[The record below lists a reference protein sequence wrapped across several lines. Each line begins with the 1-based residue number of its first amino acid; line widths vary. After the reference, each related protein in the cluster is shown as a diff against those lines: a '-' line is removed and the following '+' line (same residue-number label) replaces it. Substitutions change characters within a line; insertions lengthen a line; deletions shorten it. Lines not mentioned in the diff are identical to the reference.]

1 LKLQRGFLSV
11 KEKCMADTTKT
22 TAVTTGAEAFL
33 AQAQAL
39 GCVRYLFANTG
50 TDHGPLIEALAKMAK
65 EDPRDIQPVV
75 VPHELAAV
83 SMAHG
88 YYNVTHN
95 PQMVLVHTLPGTAN
109 ALGGLINA
117 NSSNVPLFLL
127 AGRTPITEGELRG
140 GKSQNIHWRQESRDQ
155 GSIVREFVK
164 WDYEVRTNQNLPAV
178 VARAYKIAMSEPRG
192 PVYMTLPREWLC
204 EAMESTQVISGP
216 LTPASKP
223 QADPAVLEKVAELL
237 LGAET
242 PLIVTKYLGRN
253 TEAVEHL
260 VALAEALA
268 IPVVQNLNYVN
279 FPTEHPLYVGNQ
291 TLKYAKDADVLFF
304 VDIDVPWEPPRRDAI
319 RSDAKI
325 IHLERDPLFTAIPG
339 WGFPADL
346 PVTACSEIALP
357 VLNSMI
363 RHKWAAGGFD
373 KRKLEERR
381 KKTEAEHNGLMREI
395 ATSIDAARKQKPIHP
410 VWLSKCVGDIMDD
423 RTILFNETVTSKLA
437 EVIPLNRPGSQFNT
451 PPAGHLGW
459 ALGAAVGGKLGAPD
473 ATVIAAVGDGAYM
486 FSAPT
491 ACHFTAQKYRIPFL
505 TIVYNN
511 QVWNASIAAA
521 RGLYPDGVARRT
533 SNFPGTDLSPSP
545 QFELTAQACGA
556 YAERVEDPDQL
567 PGALERALKAVKDE
581 GRQALLNVVCRN
593 PMGDR

>member
-1 LKLQRGFLSV
+1 MT
-11 KEKCMADTTKT
+11 EKSRT
-22 TAVTTGAEAFL
+22 VPVGSGAEAFL
-33 AQAQAL
+33 AQAQTL

-50 TDHGPLIEALAKMAK
+50 TDHGPLIEALAKAAK
-65 EDPRDIQPVV
+65 EDPRDIQPIV

-88 YYNVTHN
+88 YYNVTQF

-117 NSSNVPLFLL
+117 NSSNVPLFLI

-155 GSIVREFVK
+155 GGIVREFVK
-164 WDYEVRTNQNLPAV
+164 WDYELRTNQNLPAV

-192 PVYMTLPREWLC
+192 PVYLTLPREWLC
-204 EAMESTQVISGP
+204 EVMESTQVISEP
-216 LTPASKP
+216 LVPASKA
-223 QADPAVLEKVAELL
+223 QADPAVLEQVAELL
-237 LGAET
+237 LAAER

-253 TEAVEHL
+253 PEAVAHL
-260 VALAEALA
+260 VALAEALS

-279 FPTEHPLYVGNQ
+279 FPTDNPLYVGNQ

-304 VDIDVPWEPPRRDAI
+304 MDIDVPWEPPRRDAI
-319 RSDAKI
+319 RSDVKI
-325 IHLERDPLFTAIPG
+325 IHLERDPLFTGIPG

-357 VLNSMI
+357 VLNSI
-363 RHKWAAGGFD
+363 VKNKLAAGGGD
-373 KRKLEERR
+373 KGKLAERR
-381 KKTEAEHNGLMREI
+381 KRTEAEHSALMREI
-395 ATSIDAARKQKPIHP
+395 ASSIDAAKNQKPINP
-410 VWLSKCVGDIMDD
+410 LWASKCIGDVMDD
-423 RTILFNETVTSKLA
+423 KTIIFNETVTSKLA
-437 EVIPLNRPGSQFNT
+437 EVIPLNRPGSQFST

-459 ALGAAVGGKLGAPD
+459 ALGAAVGAKLGAPD

-486 FSAPT
+486 FAAPT

-505 TIVYNN
+505 TVVYNN

-521 RGLYPDGVARRT
+521 RGLYPDGVARKT
-533 SNFPGTDLSPSP
+533 NNFPGTDLSPSP

-556 YAERVEDPDQL
+556 YAERVEEPDQI
-567 PGALERALKAVKDE
+567 PRALERALKAVQED
-581 GRQALLNVVCRN
+581 GRQALLNVVCKN

>member
-1 LKLQRGFLSV
+1 MT
-11 KEKCMADTTKT
+11 EKSRT
-22 TAVTTGAEAFL
+22 VPVGSGAEAFL

-50 TDHGPLIEALAKMAK
+50 TDHGPLIEALAKAAK
-65 EDPRDIQPVV
+65 EDPRDIQPIV

-88 YYNVTHN
+88 YYNVTQQ

-127 AGRTPITEGELRG
+127 AGRTPITEGEVRG

-155 GSIVREFVK
+155 GGIVREFVK
-164 WDYEVRTNQNLPAV
+164 WDYELRTNQNLPAV

-192 PVYMTLPREWLC
+192 PVYLTLPREWLC
-204 EAMESTQVISGP
+204 EVMESTQVISEP
-216 LTPASKP
+216 LVPASKA
-223 QADPAVLEKVAELL
+223 QADPAVLEQVAELL
-237 LGAET
+237 LGAES

-253 TEAVEHL
+253 PEAVAHL
-260 VALAEALA
+260 VTLAEALS

-279 FPTEHPLYVGNQ
+279 FPTDNPLYVGNQ

-304 VDIDVPWEPPRRDAI
+304 MDIDVPWEPPRRDAI
-319 RSDAKI
+319 RSDVKI
-325 IHLERDPLFTAIPG
+325 IHLERDPLFTGIPG

-357 VLNSMI
+357 VLNSI
-363 RHKWAAGGFD
+363 IKNKLAAGAGD
-373 KRKLEERR
+373 KGKLAERR
-381 KKTEAEHNGLMREI
+381 KRTEAEHNALMREI
-395 ATSIDAARKQKPIHP
+395 ASSIDAAKNQKPINP
-410 VWLSKCVGDIMDD
+410 LWASKCIGDIMDD
-423 RTILFNETVTSKLA
+423 KTIIFNETVTSKLA
-437 EVIPLNRPGSQFNT
+437 EVIPLNRPGAQFST

-459 ALGAAVGGKLGAPD
+459 ALGAAVGAKLGAPD
-473 ATVIAAVGDGAYM
+473 ATVIAAVGDGSYM
-486 FSAPT
+486 FCAPT

-505 TIVYNN
+505 TVVYNN

-521 RGLYPDGVARRT
+521 RGLYPDGVARKT
-533 SNFPGTDLSPSP
+533 NNFPGTDLSPSP

-556 YAERVEDPDQL
+556 YAERVEEPDQL
-567 PGALERALKAVKDE
+567 PRALERALKAVKQD
-581 GRQALLNVVCRN
+581 GRQALLNVVCKN

>member
-1 LKLQRGFLSV
+1 MT
-11 KEKCMADTTKT
+11 EKSRT
-22 TAVTTGAEAFL
+22 VPVGSGAEAFL

-50 TDHGPLIEALAKMAK
+50 TDHGPLIEALAKAAK
-65 EDPRDIQPVV
+65 EDPRDIQPIV

-88 YYNVTHN
+88 YYNVTQC

-155 GSIVREFVK
+155 GGIVREFVK
-164 WDYEVRTNQNLPAV
+164 WDYELRTNQNLPAV

-192 PVYMTLPREWLC
+192 PVYLTLPREWLC
-204 EAMESTQVISGP
+204 EVMEFTQVISEP
-216 LTPASKP
+216 LVPASKP
-223 QADPAVLEKVAELL
+223 QADPAVLEQVAEVL
-237 LGAET
+237 LGAES

-253 TEAVEHL
+253 PEAVAHL
-260 VALAEALA
+260 VALAEALS

-279 FPTEHPLYVGNQ
+279 FPTDNPLYVGNQ

-304 VDIDVPWEPPRRDAI
+304 MDIDVPWEPPRRDAI
-319 RSDAKI
+319 RSDVKI
-325 IHLERDPLFTAIPG
+325 IHLERDPLFTGIPG

-357 VLNSMI
+357 VLNSI
-363 RHKWAAGGFD
+363 VKNKLAAGGGD
-373 KRKLEERR
+373 KGKLAERR
-381 KKTEAEHNGLMREI
+381 KRTEAEHNALMREI
-395 ATSIDAARKQKPIHP
+395 ALSIDAAKNQKPINP
-410 VWLSKCVGDIMDD
+410 LWASKCIGDIMDD
-423 RTILFNETVTSKLA
+423 KTIIFNETVTSKLA
-437 EVIPLNRPGSQFNT
+437 EVIPLNRPGSQFST

-459 ALGAAVGGKLGAPD
+459 ALGAAVGAKLGAPD
-473 ATVIAAVGDGAYM
+473 ATVIAAVGDGSYM
-486 FSAPT
+486 FCAPT

-505 TIVYNN
+505 TVVYNN

-521 RGLYPDGVARRT
+521 RGLYPDGVARKT
-533 SNFPGTDLSPSP
+533 NNFPGTDLSPSP

-556 YAERVEDPDQL
+556 YAERVEEPDQL
-567 PGALERALKAVKDE
+567 PRALERALKAVKQD
-581 GRQALLNVVCRN
+581 GRQALLNVVCKN